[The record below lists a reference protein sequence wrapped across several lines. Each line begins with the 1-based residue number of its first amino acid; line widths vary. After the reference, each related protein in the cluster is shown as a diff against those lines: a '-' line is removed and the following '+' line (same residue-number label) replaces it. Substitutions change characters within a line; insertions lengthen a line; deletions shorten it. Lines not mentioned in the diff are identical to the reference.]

1 MTSVDAAAFAA
12 FMSAVLAAPKSLRLK
27 VVAGVVPSLLV
38 NVTVLASESFVT
50 VRCVF
55 LISTDAVSPSLPVM
69 VSVDTSLDFDVKV
82 ADFRALWVALMVK
95 VLDEPSVLVA
105 VSTFTF
111 EPADILMASL
121 AWVLMASLDT
131 LKVMAPF

>member
-1 MTSVDAAAFAA
+1 M
-12 FMSAVLAAPKSLRLK
+12 
-27 VVAGVVPSLLV
+27 LV

-55 LISTDAVSPSLPVM
+55 LISTDAVLPSLSVM

-95 VLDEPSVLVA
+95 VLERPSLLVS

-111 EPADILMASL
+111 VPAFILMASL

-131 LKVMAPF
+131 LKVMAPLSPTEAVVFVPLPKTRPSLSATLFFWPSAP